1 MKLLITGGAG
11 FLGYHIANDLAPH
24 GVQAVLF
31 DREQADLAEF
41 PDGTAAVVGD
51 IRDLSALQRAIDEHK
66 PDAVVHAAAALPL
79 WKKNDII
86 TVNVDGTRN
95 VLEAALQGGCER
107 VVQISSTAVYG
118 VPKKHPLEETDPVH
132 GVGTYGET
140 KIQAEQLCAEYR
152 EKGLVVPVIR
162 PKTFIGTARLGVF
175 QILYDWV
182 ESGCK
187 IPIIGQGFNRYQLLE
202 VTDLVEGIRL
212 LLTEPADQANDVFN
226 IGAQDFDTVREDVGA
241 LCAHA
246 ANGATVMPTHA
257 GLVKL
262 FLRVAELLHL
272 SPLYKWVYGTADTDS
287 YVSTEKLE
295 TVLGWSAKYSNADA
309 LIRSY
314 DWYLEHKAE
323 IAGATGV
330 THRVAWRQGI
340 LGWVKNLLR
349 NKPKAGA

>member
-11 FLGYHIANDLAPH
+11 FLGYHIANDLAGQ
-24 GVQAVLF
+24 GVEAILF
-31 DREQADLAEF
+31 DREPAELSEF
-41 PDGTAAVVGD
+41 PDGTEAVRGD
-51 IRDLSALQRAIDEHK
+51 IRDLAALQKAMADYR

-79 WKKNDII
+79 WKKGDIV

-95 VLEAALQGGCER
+95 VLEAALQGGCPR

-118 VPKKHPLEETDPVH
+118 VPKKHPLVETDPVH
-132 GVGTYGET
+132 GVGTYGVT
-140 KIQAEQLCAEYR
+140 KIQAEELCAEYR
-152 EKGLVVPVIR
+152 AKGLIVPVIR

-182 ESGCK
+182 ESGCR
-187 IPIIGQGFNRYQLLE
+187 IPIIGAGHNRYQLLE

-212 LLTEPADQANDVFN
+212 LLTGEPELVNEVFN
-226 IGAQDFDTVREDVGA
+226 IGAQNFGTVLEDVGA
-241 LCAHA
+241 LCEHA
-246 ANGATVMPTHA
+246 GGGASVLPTHA
-257 GLVKL
+257 GFVKL
-262 FLRVAELLHL
+262 FLRIAEVLHL

-287 YVSTEKLE
+287 FVTTTKLK
-295 TVLGWSAKYSNADA
+295 TALGWSARYSNAEA

-340 LGWVKNLLR
+340 LGWVKKLLR
-349 NKPKAGA
+349 NRPKAR